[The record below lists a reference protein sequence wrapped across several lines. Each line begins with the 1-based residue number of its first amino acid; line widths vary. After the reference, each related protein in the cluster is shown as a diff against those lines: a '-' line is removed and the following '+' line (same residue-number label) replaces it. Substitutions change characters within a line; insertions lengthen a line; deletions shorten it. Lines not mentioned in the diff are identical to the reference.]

1 MTSINSF
8 FSGCHLEVLAVQK
21 PKPREKVLGLV
32 KPLFLRKKY
41 VREEKRGKT
50 SDFAG
55 LQGRTV
61 SFGKGNIT
69 QPMIVSEKYTHE
81 I

>member
-1 MTSINSF
+1 MLGRKNE
-8 FSGCHLEVLAVQK
+8 GK
-21 PKPREKVLGLV
+21 P
-32 KPLFLRKKY
+32 
-41 VREEKRGKT
+41 

-69 QPMIVSEKYTHE
+69 QPMIVSEKYTHKV
-81 I
+81 